1 MLINISGFK
10 TYKSGLASYHNRD
23 LRLYY
28 VYGKMY
34 MLTGHKPV
42 ELDLKDTYKLILRA
56 ELFN

>member
-1 MLINISGFK
+1 MIMRLNNFK

-28 VYGKMY
+28 VYGKLY
-34 MLTGHKPV
+34 RLTGQKPI
-42 ELDLKDTYKLILRA
+42 ELGQADAYKLILRA